1 MRPTKKELLELSDAI
16 DTALR
21 IIDTQVVSTPKE
33 NAAMISYALRI
44 AANMPSEEE
53 IVAEIYK
60 ACGEASTPGN
70 STYAC
75 LGHIAVY
82 GVRRAFANA
91 WTGGK
96 EINLP

>member
-1 MRPTKKELLELSDAI
+1 MKPTKDDYNKLADILGDAL
-16 DTALR
+16 DNRDGVGLYGDNLFTAYKALR
-21 IIDTQVVSTPKE
+21 LVV
-33 NAAMISYALRI
+33 
-44 AANMPSEEE
+44 NMPSEEE

>member
-1 MRPTKKELLELSDAI
+1 MTPTKEELSDLA
-16 DTALR
+16 DAYR
-21 IIDTQVVSTPKE
+21 IAANTQPAGSVASVI
-33 NAAMISYALRI
+33 AYALRI

-60 ACGEASTPGN
+60 ACGEEATLGN
-70 STYAC
+70 SAYAC